1 MADLNEPRQESRG
14 PRKAPLEA
22 RDSESS
28 DSRTGGRSLRGILL
42 RVLLVAVVVTG
53 VVVAYRWWGYAR
65 VHESTDDAYVHGTIS
80 TVAPRVEGRVIEV
93 FIDDNQPVRKGD
105 VLVRLD
111 PVPFQVA
118 VEEAQATVDMA
129 KSRLDAAR
137 ASVTYNRDLTGA
149 VVRQARAKLAVLG
162 KQLQSIAAALQ
173 ETKDEIAADEA
184 VMKNAERSLSRYR
197 ILLERGAISQD
208 QVDQASTQLDVAT
221 AKYRVAKAAIESK
234 QEELAATRA
243 QRDQVEAEISQATTG
258 EISTEVQKHQA
269 KLAEAQLGQ
278 ARAQLHQAQLNLSYS
293 EIRAPIDGYVS
304 KKSVDV
310 GNYVSVGSPLLAI
323 VALHDVWIE
332 ANFKENQLDLLR
344 IGQPVEIVADSYPD
358 HPYQGHIESFSS
370 GTGDAFSL
378 LPAENATG
386 NWIKVTRRVPV
397 RIALDQIPPPDFL
410 LRIGM
415 SITARVD
422 IRDQSGAPL
431 QAAAPSPKQEAGGL

>member
-53 VVVAYRWWGYAR
+53 VVVAYRWWEYAR

-344 IGQPVEIVADSYPD
+344 IGQPVEIIADSYPD

-415 SITARVD
+415 SITATVD

>member
-53 VVVAYRWWGYAR
+53 VVVAYRWWEYTR

-137 ASVTYNRDLTGA
+137 TSVTYNRDLTGA

-304 KKSVDV
+304 KKGVDV

-344 IGQPVEIVADSYPD
+344 TGQPVEIIADSYPN